1 MRTLRWTALALTLLA
16 PVEAVADSELRF
28 TITAQIPVFCRISAT
43 EMPITLSDGK
53 ADIGPVHEICNTQNG
68 YDVTARFSNVDRG
81 VLDVAGMRY
90 RIDQSGVATR
100 GSDHAD
106 VRTSAWRVADAHVV
120 TPELP
125 VIMRVTI
132 SPR

>member
-1 MRTLRWTALALTLLA
+1 MRTLLRTALALTLLA
-16 PVEAVADSELRF
+16 PSAAGAASELRF
-28 TITAQIPVFCRISAT
+28 TLVAQVPVFCRISAT
-43 EMPITLSDGK
+43 EMPITLTDGK
-53 ADIGPVHEICNTQNG
+53 ADIGPVHEICNTQHG

-81 VLDVAGMRY
+81 VLDVAGTRY

-106 VRTSAWRVADAHVV
+106 VRTSAWRVAEAHVV